1 MAMTSAFRCRTL
13 FWLIIFFFLVFFVL
27 TFSPLLREN
36 SVIIPFVSSFNST
49 TTPLN
54 LTKSN
59 CTSLPQVS
67 YFDELLTSSMYQR
80 RHKANLTKGKTSL
93 DTIEEGL
100 AKARAA
106 ILEAIQFKKYA
117 SQKNETFIPRGTI
130 YKNPY
135 AFHQSHVEMMKRFKV
150 WSYKEGEHPL
160 IHFGPVNDIY
170 GIEGQFIDEIERE
183 ESPFRA
189 THPDEAHTFFLPF
202 SVANV
207 VRYVHMPITRKQDY
221 HRDRLQRVVT
231 DYISVVA
238 DKYPYWNRSNG
249 ADHFM
254 ASCHDWAP
262 EVSIENPELFK
273 NFIRDKDDE
282 VQVYEKLPK
291 GLNYT
296 KFMGQ
301 SKFCLCPSGFEVAS
315 PRIVEA
321 IYAGCVPVLISDNYT
336 LLFCDVLDW
345 SKFSVQIPVD
355 KIPEIKTILQ
365 AIPFD
370 KYLKM
375 QKRVYRVQF
384 GSSAHIVTALLPTL
398 SLFLLFIF
406 FSSPLN
412 QTNLAN
418 IIFLSP
424 SSLPSSPISSPPS
437 PSSSLPSYLLSTN
450 ESRSINIGI
459 VKEERKKKMS
469 NLERI
474 EADLGRAREAI
485 RKAVHEKNQT
495 SNYKGNDDVI
505 IPKGSVYRNA
515 QSFHQSYVEM
525 EKRLKVWVYRE
536 GEHPLVHTGP
546 LNDIYA
552 IEGQFIDE
560 MESGKSRFMA
570 RHPDEAHL
578 FLIPI
583 SVANIINTLYKPL
596 VTYNR
601 DQLQR
606 VVMDYIGVI
615 AEKYPHWNRSRGAD
629 HFLVSCHDWAP
640 DISQVNPKLYRNF
653 IRVLCNAN
661 ISEGFK
667 PQRDVSIPEINIP
680 YGKFGPTPQN
690 TSLDKRSI
698 LAFFAGGSHGHIRKI
713 LLEHWKDKD
722 NEVQVHEYLKNK
734 KDYFKLMGK
743 AKFCL
748 CPSGYEVAS
757 ARVVTAISVG
767 CVPVLISDDY
777 VLPFSDVLDWSKFS
791 VYIPSKK
798 IPEIKTILRG
808 ISPSRYLELQKSV
821 MEVHRHFT
829 IHRPAQPY
837 DMLHMVLH
845 SVWLRRLDV
854 SLLS

>member
-36 SVIIPFVSSFNST
+36 NVIIPFVSSFNST
-49 TTPLN
+49 TTPFN

-80 RHKANLTKGKTSL
+80 RHKANLTKVSISISFFRLITGKTSL

-117 SQKNETFIPRGTI
+117 SQKNETFIPRGTKRS
-130 YKNPY
+130 YPVHKAP
-135 AFHQSHVEMMKRFKV
+135 ALRRVWERSHVEMMKRFKQ

-170 GIEGQFIDEIERE
+170 GIKGQFIDEIERE

-189 THPDEAHTFFLPF
+189 KHPDEAHTFFLPF

-207 VRYVHMPITRKQDY
+207 VRYVYMPITRKQDY

-273 NFIRDKDDE
+273 NFIRVLYVSLPEIYLPKGNLDPPNLGQAPKSRPILAFFAGRVHRPVRPILLDHWKDKDDE

-336 LLFCDVLDW
+336 LLFSDVLDW

-375 QKRVYRVQF
+375 QKRVYRVRRHF
-384 GSSAHIVTALLPTL
+384 V
-398 SLFLLFIF
+398 
-406 FSSPLN
+406 LN
-412 QTNLAN
+412 R
-418 IIFLSP
+418 P
-424 SSLPSSPISSPPS
+424 SKPF
-437 PSSSLPSYLLSTN
+437 
-450 ESRSINIGI
+450 
-459 VKEERKKKMS
+459 
-469 NLERI
+469 
-474 EADLGRAREAI
+474 
-485 RKAVHEKNQT
+485 
-495 SNYKGNDDVI
+495 DVI
-505 IPKGSVYRNA
+505 
-515 QSFHQSYVEM
+515 
-525 EKRLKVWVYRE
+525 
-536 GEHPLVHTGP
+536 
-546 LNDIYA
+546 
-552 IEGQFIDE
+552 
-560 MESGKSRFMA
+560 
-570 RHPDEAHL
+570 
-578 FLIPI
+578 
-583 SVANIINTLYKPL
+583 
-596 VTYNR
+596 
-601 DQLQR
+601 
-606 VVMDYIGVI
+606 
-615 AEKYPHWNRSRGAD
+615 
-629 HFLVSCHDWAP
+629 
-640 DISQVNPKLYRNF
+640 
-653 IRVLCNAN
+653 
-661 ISEGFK
+661 
-667 PQRDVSIPEINIP
+667 
-680 YGKFGPTPQN
+680 
-690 TSLDKRSI
+690 
-698 LAFFAGGSHGHIRKI
+698 HI
-713 LLEHWKDKD
+713 
-722 NEVQVHEYLKNK
+722 
-734 KDYFKLMGK
+734 
-743 AKFCL
+743 
-748 CPSGYEVAS
+748 
-757 ARVVTAISVG
+757 
-767 CVPVLISDDY
+767 
-777 VLPFSDVLDWSKFS
+777 
-791 VYIPSKK
+791 
-798 IPEIKTILRG
+798 
-808 ISPSRYLELQKSV
+808 
-821 MEVHRHFT
+821 
-829 IHRPAQPY
+829 
-837 DMLHMVLH
+837 VLH
-845 SVWLRRLDV
+845 SVWLRRLNFK
-854 SLLS
+854 LEN

>member
-1 MAMTSAFRCRTL
+1 M
-13 FWLIIFFFLVFFVL
+13 
-27 TFSPLLREN
+27 
-36 SVIIPFVSSFNST
+36 
-49 TTPLN
+49 
-54 LTKSN
+54 
-59 CTSLPQVS
+59 
-67 YFDELLTSSMYQR
+67 
-80 RHKANLTKGKTSL
+80 
-93 DTIEEGL
+93 
-100 AKARAA
+100 
-106 ILEAIQFKKYA
+106 
-117 SQKNETFIPRGTI
+117 
-130 YKNPY
+130 
-135 AFHQSHVEMMKRFKV
+135 SH
-150 WSYKEGEHPL
+150 
-160 IHFGPVNDIY
+160 
-170 GIEGQFIDEIERE
+170 
-183 ESPFRA
+183 
-189 THPDEAHTFFLPF
+189 
-202 SVANV
+202 
-207 VRYVHMPITRKQDY
+207 
-221 HRDRLQRVVT
+221 
-231 DYISVVA
+231 
-238 DKYPYWNRSNG
+238 
-249 ADHFM
+249 
-254 ASCHDWAP
+254 
-262 EVSIENPELFK
+262 
-273 NFIRDKDDE
+273 
-282 VQVYEKLPK
+282 
-291 GLNYT
+291 
-296 KFMGQ
+296 
-301 SKFCLCPSGFEVAS
+301 
-315 PRIVEA
+315 
-321 IYAGCVPVLISDNYT
+321 
-336 LLFCDVLDW
+336 
-345 SKFSVQIPVD
+345 
-355 KIPEIKTILQ
+355 
-365 AIPFD
+365 
-370 KYLKM
+370 
-375 QKRVYRVQF
+375 
-384 GSSAHIVTALLPTL
+384 
-398 SLFLLFIF
+398 
-406 FSSPLN
+406 
-412 QTNLAN
+412 
-418 IIFLSP
+418 
-424 SSLPSSPISSPPS
+424 
-437 PSSSLPSYLLSTN
+437 
-450 ESRSINIGI
+450 
-459 VKEERKKKMS
+459 
-469 NLERI
+469 LERI

-495 SNYKGNDDVI
+495 SNYKENDDVI

-854 SLLS
+854 LLLS

>member
-36 SVIIPFVSSFNST
+36 NVIIPFVSSFNST
-49 TTPLN
+49 TTPFN

-207 VRYVHMPITRKQDY
+207 VRYVYMPITRKQDY

-231 DYISVVA
+231 DNISVVA

-273 NFIRDKDDE
+273 NFIRAPKSRPILAFFAGRVHGPVRPILLDHWKDKDDE

-336 LLFCDVLDW
+336 LLFSDVLDW

-375 QKRVYRVQF
+375 QKRVYRVRRHF
-384 GSSAHIVTALLPTL
+384 V
-398 SLFLLFIF
+398 
-406 FSSPLN
+406 LN
-412 QTNLAN
+412 R
-418 IIFLSP
+418 P
-424 SSLPSSPISSPPS
+424 SKPF
-437 PSSSLPSYLLSTN
+437 
-450 ESRSINIGI
+450 
-459 VKEERKKKMS
+459 
-469 NLERI
+469 
-474 EADLGRAREAI
+474 
-485 RKAVHEKNQT
+485 
-495 SNYKGNDDVI
+495 DVI
-505 IPKGSVYRNA
+505 
-515 QSFHQSYVEM
+515 
-525 EKRLKVWVYRE
+525 
-536 GEHPLVHTGP
+536 
-546 LNDIYA
+546 
-552 IEGQFIDE
+552 
-560 MESGKSRFMA
+560 
-570 RHPDEAHL
+570 
-578 FLIPI
+578 
-583 SVANIINTLYKPL
+583 
-596 VTYNR
+596 
-601 DQLQR
+601 
-606 VVMDYIGVI
+606 
-615 AEKYPHWNRSRGAD
+615 
-629 HFLVSCHDWAP
+629 
-640 DISQVNPKLYRNF
+640 
-653 IRVLCNAN
+653 
-661 ISEGFK
+661 
-667 PQRDVSIPEINIP
+667 
-680 YGKFGPTPQN
+680 
-690 TSLDKRSI
+690 
-698 LAFFAGGSHGHIRKI
+698 
-713 LLEHWKDKD
+713 
-722 NEVQVHEYLKNK
+722 
-734 KDYFKLMGK
+734 
-743 AKFCL
+743 
-748 CPSGYEVAS
+748 
-757 ARVVTAISVG
+757 
-767 CVPVLISDDY
+767 
-777 VLPFSDVLDWSKFS
+777 
-791 VYIPSKK
+791 
-798 IPEIKTILRG
+798 
-808 ISPSRYLELQKSV
+808 
-821 MEVHRHFT
+821 
-829 IHRPAQPY
+829 
-837 DMLHMVLH
+837 HMVLH
-845 SVWLRRLDV
+845 SVWLRRLNFK
-854 SLLS
+854 LEN

>member
-13 FWLIIFFFLVFFVL
+13 FWLIILFFLVFFVL

-36 SVIIPFVSSFNST
+36 NVIIPFVSSFNST
-49 TTPLN
+49 TTPFN

-106 ILEAIQFKKYA
+106 ILEAIQFKK
-117 SQKNETFIPRGTI
+117 
-130 YKNPY
+130 
-135 AFHQSHVEMMKRFKV
+135 SHVEMMKRFKQ

-160 IHFGPVNDIY
+160 IHFGPANDIY
-170 GIEGQFIDEIERE
+170 GIKGQFIDEIERE

-189 THPDEAHTFFLPF
+189 KHPDEAHTFFLPF

-207 VRYVHMPITRKQDY
+207 VRYVYMPITRKQDY

-249 ADHFM
+249 NLDPPNLGQAPKSRPILAFFAGRVHRPVRPILLDH
-254 ASCHDWAP
+254 W
-262 EVSIENPELFK
+262 K
-273 NFIRDKDDE
+273 DKDDE

-336 LLFCDVLDW
+336 LLFSDVLDW

-375 QKRVYRVQF
+375 QKRVYRVRRHF
-384 GSSAHIVTALLPTL
+384 VLNRSSKPFDVIHMVLH
-398 SLFLLFIF
+398 S
-406 FSSPLN
+406 
-412 QTNLAN
+412 
-418 IIFLSP
+418 
-424 SSLPSSPISSPPS
+424 
-437 PSSSLPSYLLSTN
+437 
-450 ESRSINIGI
+450 
-459 VKEERKKKMS
+459 KMS

-495 SNYKGNDDVI
+495 SNYKENDDVI

-583 SVANIINTLYKPL
+583 SVANIVNTLYKPL

-777 VLPFSDVLDWSKFS
+777 VLPFSDVLDWSQFS